1 FGAKV
6 GDDVYGEDPTVNKL
20 EARAAEL
27 FGREASLFVPTGSM
41 GNAICLDVLTRPGNE
56 VICDRLSHVYNYELS
71 SMAVFSGLIPRAVDG
86 PEGAPTAEQVE
97 AAIHPDIYYVAP
109 TGCISLE
116 NTANIAGGRIYP
128 LERMRS
134 VITLA
139 RSRGIPVHLD
149 GARIFNSAMA
159 LGLEVSELTAG
170 TDCVMFCLSKGLGAP
185 VGSMVVGSKE
195 FIGEAR
201 RVRKRMGGGMR
212 QAGVLAA
219 AGLYALEHNIERL
232 ALDHV
237 NARRLAQALAEL
249 DGIATNPDTVETNIV
264 MVHTAAPAPEADELC
279 RRLGEMGVRVDPM
292 GQNKT
297 RLVTHLD
304 VSSDEISRAIESFR
318 RAAA

>member
-1 FGAKV
+1 MRRAMFGAEV

-71 SMAVFSGLIPRAVDG
+71 SMAVFSGLIPRVVDG

-149 GARIFNSAMA
+149 GARM
-159 LGLEVSELTAG
+159 
-170 TDCVMFCLSKGLGAP
+170 
-185 VGSMVVGSKE
+185 
-195 FIGEAR
+195 
-201 RVRKRMGGGMR
+201 
-212 QAGVLAA
+212 
-219 AGLYALEHNIERL
+219 
-232 ALDHV
+232 
-237 NARRLAQALAEL
+237 
-249 DGIATNPDTVETNIV
+249 
-264 MVHTAAPAPEADELC
+264 
-279 RRLGEMGVRVDPM
+279 
-292 GQNKT
+292 
-297 RLVTHLD
+297 
-304 VSSDEISRAIESFR
+304 
-318 RAAA
+318 